1 MKEPKLFILMFIKL
15 SATTL
20 VILHFW
26 ILSGLCTP
34 RRCRTNAQKHDSS
47 ASSDPGALYYNSP
60 GNHIIHSPV
69 VLEEEKRDEGWEKE
83 GNWKVLVQSP
93 NGRSVGRDRD
103 QSAWRRRGRR
113 EAKFISN
120 WISTTHADRD
130 TLVAGTTSTLSGWT
144 RTDESQVTTRSPT
157 RNFPGVAPPAPQMH
171 TIWKKEELP
180 PNCMEAF
187 QHFLLSL
194 TDLIKTH

>member
-1 MKEPKLFILMFIKL
+1 MCIRLW
-15 SATTL
+15 ATAL

-26 ILSGLCTP
+26 TLSGLCS
-34 RRCRTNAQKHDSS
+34 RGLCRNNAQKHDSS
-47 ASSDPGALYYNSP
+47 ASSDSGALYHNSP

-83 GNWKVLVQSP
+83 GDWKVLVQSP
-93 NGRSVGRDRD
+93 NGRSVGRERD
-103 QSAWRRRGRR
+103 QSDWKRRGRR
-113 EAKFISN
+113 EPKYMSN

-130 TLVAGTTSTLSGWT
+130 TLVAGTTSTLSGWI
-144 RTDESQVTTRSPT
+144 RTDESQVMTRSPT

-171 TIWKKEELP
+171 TIWRKEELP
-180 PNCMEAF
+180 LSCMEAS
-187 QHFLLSL
+187 QHLHLSS